1 MTLERQQDAR
11 LERLARAT
19 DDLAP
24 PEGFEDRVMV
34 AVYRAPQPRAWLGR
48 LALLGC
54 FAAAAGTAVLVS
66 RTEQRQ
72 LDTKTLSVLDGLEDT
87 P

>member
-19 DDLAP
+19 DNVAP
-24 PEGFEDRVMV
+24 PAGFEDQVMV
-34 AVYRAPQPRAWLGR
+34 AVHRAPRPKAWLAR

-54 FAAAAGTAVLVS
+54 FAAAAATAVFVS
-66 RTEQRQ
+66 QTEQHQ
-72 LDTKTLSVLDGLEDT
+72 LDTKTLSVLDGLEEA